1 MVCNTCKE
9 HIQQWTSGKRKSLS
23 FGIPMIWQDPSNHHD
38 DYYFCVVPD
47 IHGFNKKN
55 RKSIQYPSL
64 PSAIRP
70 TPHDNHILVP
80 IFVGLLEEN
89 DQESP
94 TGSPSSDKYKIIDE
108 EFDSLCAFIVCHSI
122 LAKLS

>member
-38 DYYFCVVPD
+38 DCYCYVVPD

-70 TPHDNHILVP
+70 TPHDKHILVP

-89 DQESP
+89 D
-94 TGSPSSDKYKIIDE
+94 
-108 EFDSLCAFIVCHSI
+108 
-122 LAKLS
+122 